1 MRSLPEFLATLS
13 SRTSKL
19 RTGII
24 LAIVSL
30 AFLVTDVGISI
41 RQQDPADYAAN
52 ILQLRARRTAELA
65 DAIEAVTFQFISN
78 QFLNDTLNSYI
89 LDSEPYD
96 VSRWNTI
103 FSEHMEGLAET
114 VPELKDAVFFA
125 SNTDSKIPLTMSDS
139 LTRST
144 WVPVKNLLMDEAMAS
159 DGRSVWSLLPE
170 TGGNTASER
179 RNSVPRSTIL
189 CARLIKK
196 RADRSPLGVLVL
208 LIDPD
213 RFARTVSG
221 YSQDE
226 GIAVT
231 QKTDYSILL
240 DRNGLILASVDSEFA
255 LKPLSKAIPG
265 WETHLKGRL
274 PLDNPGRYKSRATI
288 DESKKPGLFWVVY
301 SPIPEK
307 DWLLLSILPMRV
319 DAFPFIVKLFLL
331 GGFAGSAFLI
341 YRSIG
346 KEQKELDSLAT
357 LDSAASQSGSQANHD
372 LVLPSWFTD
381 LSPKEQTVL
390 LFLLTGKSNKE
401 IAYVLELREQ
411 TVKNYLHAI
420 YQRIGAQDRFSALL
434 LLQDGGINLETLRR
448 YMEKHPDFVVES
460 RLFS

>member
-1 MRSLPEFLATLS
+1 MRVPAEFLATLS
-13 SRTSKL
+13 SRKSKL

-24 LAIVSL
+24 LALLSL
-30 AFLVTDVGISI
+30 AFLITDVGISI

-52 ILQLRARRTAELA
+52 ILQLRTRRTAELA
-65 DAIEAVTFQFISN
+65 DAIEAVSFQFISN

-89 LDSEPYD
+89 RDSEAYD

-114 VPELKDAVFFA
+114 IPELKDAVFFA
-125 SNTDSKIPLTMSDS
+125 AHTDNKIPLTMSDS

-144 WVPVKNLLMDEAMAS
+144 WIPVKNILMDEAVES
-159 DGRSVWSLLPE
+159 DGRTVWSLLPE
-170 TGGNTASER
+170 NTGL
-179 RNSVPRSTIL
+179 RSTIL
-189 CARLIKK
+189 CARLIK
-196 RADRSPLGVLVL
+196 RRIDRSPLGVLVL
-208 LIDPD
+208 IIDPD

-231 QKTDYSILL
+231 QRTDYSILL
-240 DRNGLILASVDSEFA
+240 DRHGLILASVDAEFA
-255 LKPLSKAIPG
+255 LKPLSQAIPG
-265 WETHLKGRL
+265 WETYLNGKL
-274 PLDNPGRYKSRATI
+274 PLEKPGRYKSRASI
-288 DESKKPGLFWVVY
+288 DQSKKQESFWVVY

-307 DWLLLSILPMRV
+307 DWLLVSILPISV

-331 GGFAGSAFLI
+331 GGFAGSAWLI
-341 YRSIG
+341 YRSLG
-346 KEQKELDSLAT
+346 RNEYDT
-357 LDSAASQSGSQANHD
+357 SASIALLTNQSAEQANID
-372 LVLPSWFTD
+372 VVLPPWFTH

-401 IAYVLELREQ
+401 IAYTLELREQ

-434 LLQDGGINLETLRR
+434 LLQDSGINLEALRR
-448 YMEKHPDFVVES
+448 YEENHPEFSVES
-460 RLFS
+460 RLFL